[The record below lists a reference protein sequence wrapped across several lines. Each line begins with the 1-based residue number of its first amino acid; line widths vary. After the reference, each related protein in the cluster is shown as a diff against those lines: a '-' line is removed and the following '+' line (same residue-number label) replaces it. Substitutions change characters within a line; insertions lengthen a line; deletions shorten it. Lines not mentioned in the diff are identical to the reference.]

1 MPAKITSHTEQ
12 AIAGGW
18 TWAVTCAGDP
28 RIALRLTGHATYKAT
43 AEKERSYAHA
53 AAERMIAEAGYS
65 A

>member
-12 AIAGGW
+12 ATAGGW
-18 TWAVTCAGDP
+18 TWTVTCAGDA
-28 RIALRLTGHATYKAT
+28 RIALRLTGS
-43 AEKERSYAHA
+43 AEKARSYAHA